1 MHAMQPQGPLQRCK
15 LIEQH
20 GREASMMKWKEQLNF
35 QITAANTVVGF
46 AVEFFRVP
54 ASAVLGD
61 SCKIIFTRL
70 Q

>member
-1 MHAMQPQGPLQRCK
+1 
-15 LIEQH
+15 
-20 GREASMMKWKEQLNF
+20 MMKWKEQLNF